1 MIKIPNWIFPESRNS
16 VHSTMSISICSE
28 HTEQSEQKKR
38 DLLRD
43 DVPYLVN
50 NFSHITNLL
59 DWIVIQDILT
69 HANLCIISIH
79 ADGKYIFNITFMN
92 NRVYALN
99 DRIIKDKTIIRHYE
113 NNSYL
118 IEVPM
123 KNFQLQFSYGKPIRF
138 RYNNKIYKYL
148 TVVTRFYIKRQSD
161 N

>member
-1 MIKIPNWIFPESRNS
+1 
-16 VHSTMSISICSE
+16 MSMSICSE
-28 HTEQSEQKKR
+28 QLEYSDQPEQIEQKKR

-50 NFSHITNLL
+50 NFSRITNLL

-79 ADGKYIFNITFMN
+79 ADGKYIFNITLMN

-123 KNFQLQFSYGKPIRF
+123 RNFQLQFSYGKPIRF
-138 RYNNKIYKYL
+138 RYNNKTYKHL
-148 TVVTRFYIKRQSD
+148 TVVTRFYIKRQSE